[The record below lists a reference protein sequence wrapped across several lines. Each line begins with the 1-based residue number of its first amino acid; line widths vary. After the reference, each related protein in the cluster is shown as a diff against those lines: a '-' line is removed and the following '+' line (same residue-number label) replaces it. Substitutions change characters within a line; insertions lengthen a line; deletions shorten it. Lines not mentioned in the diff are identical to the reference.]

1 MVEPSTTYRVFISL
15 DMKEVRVTS
24 FGKKSLDTALER
36 TYTSVK
42 QLPKWM
48 QDQLAVL
55 YILEVADHPQV
66 ATIPSVGMRITETVF
81 WVFRENPK

>member
-1 MVEPSTTYRVFISL
+1 MVEPSTTYRVFVSL
-15 DMKEVRVTS
+15 DMKDVRVTS

-36 TYTSVK
+36 TYT
-42 QLPKWM
+42 
-48 QDQLAVL
+48 
-55 YILEVADHPQV
+55 ILEVADHPQV